1 MSEQMSEIERMIEES
16 IARFERAT
24 RGANHEPEHDY
35 ILVDRDQMLALK
47 LQNEPDGPTLRMT
60 ALRADMKDVTF
71 FSSKQAATCALVW
84 NADHPTD
91 PVAVMH
97 WYIAVQRR
105 IKLLKAML
113 RELRAVPAEA

>member
-24 RGANHEPEHDY
+24 RGAPHETEHDY
-35 ILVDRDQMLALK
+35 ILVDRDQ
-47 LQNEPDGPTLRMT
+47 
-60 ALRADMKDVTF
+60 MKDVTF

-84 NADHPTD
+84 NNEHPAD